1 MSEIIKITIK
11 LENDKTLE
19 KEVELRTLNL
29 DDEAE
34 LKDLF
39 MDYYSENMAFF
50 ENIGNNRAVAVPKRL
65 HTNSLRAIRLATN
78 YTDEEITEIPDNSRI
93 EIFNIIMDRL
103 YTKKK

>member
-11 LENDKTLE
+11 LEDDKTLE
-19 KEVELRTLNL
+19 KEVEFRTLNL

-39 MDYYSENMAFF
+39 MDYYSENPKYF
-50 ENIGNNRAVAVPKRL
+50 ENTQGKKVIIPKRL

-78 YTDEEITEIPDNSRI
+78 YTDDEIRDIPDDARI